1 LLSVFGIV
9 TLTDASLN
17 SLIESPNKETLETLD
32 INGCREITQKNDQ
45 ELKALFPKLKI
56 TVFHS

>member
-17 SLIESPNKETLETLD
+17 SLIESLNKETLETLD
-32 INGCREITQKNDQ
+32 INGCREITQKSDQ